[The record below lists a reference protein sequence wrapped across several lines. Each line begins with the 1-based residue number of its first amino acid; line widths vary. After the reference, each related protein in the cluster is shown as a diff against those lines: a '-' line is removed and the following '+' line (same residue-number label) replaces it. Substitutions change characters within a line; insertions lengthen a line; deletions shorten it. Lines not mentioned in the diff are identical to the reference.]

1 MNLKK
6 QTLLIISAI
15 IYALFALNANAVD
28 RKVRA
33 GGSELR
39 PLVYIDAETGKPSGI
54 VVLLT
59 EEIAR
64 QSGWDLEWVM
74 DDWAVNV
81 EKIKNN
87 ELDLLVGVGYSDERA
102 KFMDYNDESVMMVWG
117 QLYGQ
122 QDSKIE
128 NILEL
133 EGKKIGR
140 LRNGI
145 SGKNFEGKCKDFEIK
160 CQFVE
165 LADYDAVFTALQNK
179 EIEAGVVN
187 NLFGYELESQ
197 YTVRRLSLMFNPFK
211 VLYSVPKDSNLDIL
225 LTIDSK
231 LSAWKEDG
239 DSYYYDVTRKWAKG
253 GNVEAFPEWLIY
265 VLVASVFIIITA
277 FIMVTILRSQVHKRT
292 EELTNREFQFRQIIN
307 LVPHMIFASDKTGRM
322 IFANRATSQFF
333 GKHPTEFEAM
343 TRQQVADEIPMGVA
357 LLKDD
362 EKIVGKT
369 SGNFTKEIT
378 LTDLQSKQKSFQLSK
393 VPFVG
398 RGDVEP
404 AVVSVAVDVTEQRL
418 AHQKIQHMAHYDK
431 LTNIP
436 NRTLL
441 LEKLNLAIKKTKQYG
456 TLGALLRID
465 LDRFKSVNDTL
476 GHAMGDLIIQSTA
489 NRIKKC
495 CREVDT
501 FGRVGGNEFLI
512 VLQDIGSDAD
522 QAAKRAFEIVKKVR
536 HETAKSIIAG
546 KHEVQMTCS
555 IGYIL
560 FPIDADNSDLII
572 QRVDTA
578 LFQAKARG
586 RDCVVQYRPKMEQEI
601 IRRQQLSTDL
611 KQALKLKQI
620 YIEYQAIVDR
630 HSQKIVGAEALL
642 RWNHNVHGLIM
653 PKEFVN
659 IAEENGTIVDISN
672 NTFDC
677 ASMLLQD
684 ISKLTSTQSSSTIY
698 DADFFVSFNLSAK
711 QIRPISLKRDIACMI
726 KEFQIEPK
734 RIQLEVTE
742 SVLMQDWDLSVEVLN
757 EVKELGV
764 NIAIDDFG
772 GAHLGFDYIRQL
784 PLDKLKIDGVL
795 VEQIE
800 DGDEVKGLISLMI
813 QFAKE
818 IGVDIVAEATENEAQ
833 IAFLQQEGCN
843 QYQGYY
849 YSRPVPYEEFESSC
863 QRTIKDL
870 KGKA

>member
-6 QTLLIISAI
+6 QTLLFICTF
-15 IYALFALNANAVD
+15 IYALFALSVEAVD

-64 QSGWDLEWVM
+64 QSGWELEWVM

-81 EKIKNN
+81 ERIKNN

-122 QDSKIE
+122 QESKIE

-133 EGKKIGR
+133 DGKKIAR

-145 SGKNFEGKCKDFEIK
+145 SGKNFERKCKDFEIK

-165 LADYDAVFTALQNK
+165 YPGYESVFEALQNK
-179 EIEAGVVN
+179 EVEAGVVN

-225 LTIDSK
+225 LTIDTK
-231 LSAWKEDG
+231 LRAWKDDG
-239 DSYYYDVTRKWAKG
+239 DSYYYDVTRRWAKS
-253 GNVEAFPEWLIY
+253 GNAETFPQWLIY
-265 VLVASVFIIITA
+265 ALAAAVFIIITA

-307 LVPHMIFASDKTGRM
+307 LVPHMIFASDKSGRM

-343 TRQQVADEIPMGVA
+343 TRQQIVDEIPMGVA

-456 TLGALLRID
+456 SLGALLRID

-495 CREVDT
+495 CRDVDT
-501 FGRVGGNEFLI
+501 LGRVGGNEFLI
-512 VLQDIGSDAD
+512 VLQDIGSDVELAG
-522 QAAKRAFEIVKKVR
+522 KRAFEIVKKIR

-555 IGYIL
+555 IGYVL
-560 FPIDADNSDLII
+560 FPIDADSSDLII
-572 QRVDTA
+572 QRADTA
-578 LFQAKARG
+578 LYQAKARG
-586 RDCVVQYRPKMEQEI
+586 RDCVVQFRPEMEQEI
-601 IRRQQLSTDL
+601 VRRQQLSTDL
-611 KQALKLKQI
+611 NLALKLNQI
-620 YIEYQAIVDR
+620 EVEYQPIIDCK
-630 HSQKIVGAEALL
+630 SQKIVGAEALL
-642 RWNHNVHGLIM
+642 RWKHGIHGLIM
-653 PKEFVN
+653 PKEFIN

-672 NTFDC
+672 FMFDSG
-677 ASMLLQD
+677 A
-684 ISKLTSTQSSSTIY
+684 KLIQGITKTPFSDGQAMFDENFY
-698 DADFFVSFNLSAK
+698 LSFNVSAK
-711 QIRPISLKRDIACMI
+711 QVRPNSLKRDIACVI
-726 KEFQIEPK
+726 KEFQIAPEH
-734 RIQLEVTE
+734 IQLELTE
-742 SVLMQDWDLSVEVLN
+742 SVLMQDWELSVDVLN

-772 GAHLGFDYIRQL
+772 AAHLGFEYIRQL
-784 PLDKLKIDGVL
+784 PLDRLKIDGL
-795 VEQIE
+795 LIEQIQ
-800 DGDEVKGLISLMI
+800 DGNEVKGLITLMI

-849 YSRPVPYEEFESSC
+849 YSRPVPYEEFISSC

>member
-6 QTLLIISAI
+6 QILLIISAL
-15 IYALFALNANAVD
+15 IYALFAVGVD
-28 RKVRA
+28 ATERKVRA

-39 PLVYIDAETGKPSGI
+39 PLVYIDVETGKPAGI

-64 QSGWDLEWVM
+64 QSGWELEWVM

-81 EKIKNN
+81 ERIKNK

-133 EGKKIGR
+133 DGKNVGR
-140 LRNGI
+140 LSNGI
-145 SGKNFEGKCKDFEIK
+145 SGKNFERKCKDFEIK

-165 LADYDAVFTALQNK
+165 FADYDSVFTALQNK

-211 VLYSVPKDSNLDIL
+211 VLYSVPKESNLDIL

-231 LSAWKEDG
+231 LRAWKDDG

-253 GNVEAFPEWLIY
+253 GNSEAFPEWLKY
-265 VLVASVFIIITA
+265 VLAASVFIIITA
-277 FIMVTILRSQVHKRT
+277 FVMVTILRSQVHKRT

-307 LVPHMIFASDKTGRM
+307 LVPHMIFASDKSGRM

-343 TRQQVADEIPMGVA
+343 TRQQIADEMPMGIP

-362 EKIVGKT
+362 AKIVGKT

-398 RGDVEP
+398 RGEVEP
-404 AVVSVAVDVTEQRL
+404 AVVSVAVDVTEQLL

-456 TLGALLRID
+456 TLGALLRVD

-555 IGYIL
+555 IGYVL
-560 FPIDADNSDLII
+560 FPVDADNSDLII

-578 LFQAKARG
+578 LYQAKARG

-611 KQALKLKQI
+611 KQALKLNQI
-620 YIEYQAIVDR
+620 CIEYQPIVN
-630 HSQKIVGAEALL
+630 SVTQKIIGAEALL
-642 RWNHNVHGLIM
+642 RWKHNMHGLIM
-653 PKEFVN
+653 PKEFIN

-672 NTFDC
+672 FTFDS
-677 ASMLLQD
+677 AALLLQD
-684 ISKLTSTQSSSTIY
+684 IAQNGNASSPVF
-698 DADFFVSFNLSAK
+698 DDDFYLSFNLSAK
-711 QIRPISLKRDIACMI
+711 QIRSISLKRDIACMI
-726 KEFQIEPK
+726 KEFKIEPK

-742 SVLMQDWDLSVEVLN
+742 SVLMQDWELSVDVLN
-757 EVKELGV
+757 EVKQLGI

-772 GAHLGFDYIRQL
+772 GSHLGFEYMRQI
-784 PLDKLKIDGVL
+784 PLDRLKIDGLL

-800 DGDEVKGLISLMI
+800 DGDEVKGLITLMI

-818 IGVDIVAEATENEAQ
+818 IGVDIVAEATENAKQ

-863 QRTIKDL
+863 QRTTKDL